1 MAKGGRK
8 EVEREMTTVE
18 AHGLRSNDYD
28 VSKSWI
34 PVSLGEI

>member
-8 EVEREMTTVE
+8 DVEREVMTVE

-28 VSKSWI
+28 VSKNLI
-34 PVSLGEI
+34 PETLL